1 MIIFL
6 VLVSQ
11 QTSFLSSPTDKARV
25 SLIGLKV
32 MAVTGA
38 QWGVRLNMF
47 LLELQSQNDMTPLS
61 QLLPRKDGC
70 E

>member
-1 MIIFL
+1 MLMINFL

-11 QTSFLSSPTDKARV
+11 HTSFLSSPTDKARV

-38 QWGVRLNMF
+38 Q
-47 LLELQSQNDMTPLS
+47 
-61 QLLPRKDGC
+61 
-70 E
+70 